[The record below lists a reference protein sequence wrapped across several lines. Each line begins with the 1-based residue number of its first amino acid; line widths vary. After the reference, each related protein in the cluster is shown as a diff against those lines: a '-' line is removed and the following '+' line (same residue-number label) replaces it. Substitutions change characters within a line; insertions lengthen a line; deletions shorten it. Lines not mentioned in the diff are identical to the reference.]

1 MKESDK
7 ELLELAAKAAGIVIL
22 RSRLDN
28 PICQDMLLADKT
40 DDGHAIGW
48 NPLEDDG
55 DALRVARAV
64 GMTIY
69 FDSENQFCTMEHGA
83 INGTCAFWGEYG
95 DHSNMR
101 EAITWL
107 AAQIGKSMP

>member
-1 MKESDK
+1 MSKTEK
-7 ELLELAAKAAGIVIL
+7 ELLELAAKAAGYSIHSDAWACVAGGAMPKL
-22 RSRLDN
+22 YMGN
-28 PICQDMLLADKT
+28 GGPE
-40 DDGHAIGW
+40 W

-55 DALRVARAV
+55 DALRIARAV

-69 FDSENQFCTMEHGA
+69 FDSANQFCMMEHGA

-107 AAQIGKSMP
+107 AAQIGKTMP